1 MRYNFIKLLQQFS
14 HTLGKLLG
22 KLFPGN
28 LFMYTNANRKC
39 AAKAPCPAQ
48 IVHVDAENELV
59 GFAFY
64 GWMSTRRRNS
74 GELGRALADGLQ
86 AAELSDNVEK

>member
-1 MRYNFIKLLQQFS
+1 MRI
-14 HTLGKLLG
+14 
-22 KLFPGN
+22 GN
-28 LFMYTNANRKC
+28 VQRKFRVRRT
-39 AAKAPCPAQ
+39 

-74 GELGRALADGLQ
+74 GEPGRALANGLQ
-86 AAELSDNVEK
+86 AAGLSDNVEK